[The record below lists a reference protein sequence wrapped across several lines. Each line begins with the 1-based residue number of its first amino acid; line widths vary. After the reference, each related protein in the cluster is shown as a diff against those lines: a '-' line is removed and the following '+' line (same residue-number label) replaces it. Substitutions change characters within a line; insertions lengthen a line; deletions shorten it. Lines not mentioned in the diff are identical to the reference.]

1 MKIILQSFFSIALIV
16 IIAQLPNELNGSS
29 SFSAVSTSSTNS
41 KFKIQN
47 ACSSSCLMDYKKIA
61 KCDSKS
67 IIKDY
72 LIEQIIEN
80 KY

>member
-1 MKIILQSFFSIALIV
+1 MKNILQIFLSLSLII
-16 IIAQLPNELNGSS
+16 IIAQLPNKLNTSN
-29 SFSAVSTSSTNS
+29 SFSETNTSSTKA

-47 ACSSSCLMDYKKIA
+47 ACSSTCLMDYRKIA

-67 IIKDY
+67 IVKDY

-80 KY
+80 RE

>member
-1 MKIILQSFFSIALIV
+1 MSLSLII
-16 IIAQLPNELNGSS
+16 IIAQLPNKLNTSN
-29 SFSAVSTSSTNS
+29 SFSKTGTSSTTA

-47 ACSSSCLMDYKKIA
+47 ACSSTCLMDYRKIA

-67 IIKDY
+67 IVKDY

-80 KY
+80 RE

>member
-1 MKIILQSFFSIALIV
+1 MSLSLVI
-16 IIAQLPNELNGSS
+16 IIAQLPNKLNTSNN
-29 SFSAVSTSSTNS
+29 SFSETNTSSTKA

-47 ACSSSCLMDYKKIA
+47 ACSSTCLMDYRKIA

-67 IIKDY
+67 IVKDY

-80 KY
+80 RE